1 MQVNGTLM
9 NSYFYCKRQCYLLG
23 NRLNLQDDS
32 EQIKIGREIHKQL
45 AEGKKNTEIVID
57 NIRLDELTKD
67 YAIEIKKSDAG
78 AEGARWQLLF
88 YLSILKSK
96 GIVRKGKLEFLEVHE
111 NGKKTE
117 VIELTR
123 NKEKELKQHI
133 EEIEA
138 LLESN
143 EVPECT
149 CKNSCDRCSYYEYC
163 SI

>member
-32 EQIKIGREIHKQL
+32 EQVKIGREIHKQL

-96 GIVRKGKLEFLEVHE
+96 GILRKGKLEFLEVHE

-117 VIELTR
+117 IIELTR
-123 NKEKELKQHI
+123 KKK
-133 EEIEA
+133 
-138 LLESN
+138 
-143 EVPECT
+143 
-149 CKNSCDRCSYYEYC
+149 KN
-163 SI
+163 